1 VDAVKV
7 RTRLLLSGFPVFG
20 AVMGA
25 LVGGPREVLVGALL
39 GLGAAVLVIVLDR

>member
-1 VDAVKV
+1 MKV
-7 RTRLLLSGFPVFG
+7 RTRLLMAGFPIFG

-39 GLGAAVLVIVLDR
+39 GLVAALVTIAINR

>member
-1 VDAVKV
+1 VKPG
-7 RTRLLLSGFPVFG
+7 TRLALAGFPVFG

-39 GLGAAVLVIVLDR
+39 GLVAALVTIAINR